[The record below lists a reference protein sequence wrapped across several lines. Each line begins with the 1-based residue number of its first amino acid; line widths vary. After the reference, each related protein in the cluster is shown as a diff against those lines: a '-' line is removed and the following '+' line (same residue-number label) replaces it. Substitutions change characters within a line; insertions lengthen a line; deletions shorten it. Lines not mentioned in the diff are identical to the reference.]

1 MSWTLLMADG
11 DGNPLPE
18 SFAVLD
24 DELAE
29 YLFKIEGFPFLR
41 GLRGLDRYEETW
53 IDEEAREALAQE
65 VAVLAVLVRRREVPE
80 PPDWVGLE
88 GTGDLRLGEELGWKG
103 VLDFLQRLEH
113 LLHLARQ
120 MGLDLWA
127 VPNE

>member
-11 DGNPLPE
+11 DGNPLQE
-18 SFAVLD
+18 TFAVLD

>member
-1 MSWTLLMADG
+1 MADG
-11 DGNPLPE
+11 DGNPLQE
-18 SFAVLD
+18 TFAVLD
-24 DELAE
+24 EELAD

-41 GLRGLDRYEETW
+41 GLHGLDRYEETW

>member
-11 DGNPLPE
+11 DGNPLQE

-29 YLFKIEGFPFLR
+29 YLFGIEGFPFLR

-53 IDEEAREALAQE
+53 IDEEARGALAQE
-65 VAVLAVLVRRREVPE
+65 VAVLAVLVRRREVPQ

-88 GTGDLRLGEELGWKG
+88 GTSDLRVGEKLGWQG
-103 VLDFLQRLEH
+103 LLDFLQRLEH

-120 MGLDLWA
+120 MELDLWA
-127 VPNE
+127 LPNE